1 MRHAHEAPGA
11 DGGRGIP
18 RRSVLAASAAALT
31 AGCVGIPTADRLAAS
46 RGAELLR
53 ACARAHGDDAW
64 KAVRDISV
72 SYEGQWYGLV
82 VRLQPELVD
91 ERWRKQS
98 EERILPGVPL
108 VAQHHRGPG
117 GEKFVLR
124 QGGERS
130 ERAGAATSQIASQIQ
145 VRYDG
150 APSADA
156 ERVAAS
162 ALVADAYRMFLTAPF
177 MFGAESAP
185 ALAEPQWLDGRRMQV
200 VVVRCQPGLGWDG
213 DDRVALFVDDESF
226 VLRRVRFTI
235 DALPSTKGAVVE
247 VDLDGQRR
255 IDGVLWPTQFFERIR
270 TPVPMLPAHRWWMTG
285 LDVNRGLSAADF
297 RDARFSARAARPAK
311 ALTG

>member
-1 MRHAHEAPGA
+1 MQPALDDCHRAKVRHGV
-11 DGGRGIP
+11 P
-18 RRSVLAASAAALT
+18 RRSLLAAGAAALT
-31 AGCVGIPTADRLAAS
+31 TGCVGIPLADRLSTS
-46 RGAELLR
+46 RGTELLR

-64 KAVRDISV
+64 KGVRDISV

-82 VRLQPELVD
+82 ARLQPELVD
-91 ERWRKQS
+91 ERYRKQS
-98 EERILPGVPL
+98 QERILPGVPL
-108 VAQHHRGPG
+108 VAQQHQGPG

-124 QGGERS
+124 QAS
-130 ERAGAATSQIASQIQ
+130 ERAGTSAQIQ

-150 APSADA
+150 TPSPDAD
-156 ERVAAS
+156 RVAAS

-177 MFGAESAP
+177 MFGADSMP
-185 ALAEPQWLDGRRMQV
+185 AMSEAQWLDGRRMQV

-213 DDRVALFVDDESF
+213 HDRVALFVDDESF

-247 VDLDGQRR
+247 VDLDGHRR

-311 ALTG
+311 PLTG